1 MSPTNKK
8 KLDLL
13 RIKLD
18 KLDTELLKLIKKRS
32 NLVNNVLKV
41 KIHKKEI
48 IDQKRISFI
57 LKKIKKKSIQLK
69 IDPKI
74 SNRIWKNMIWSFI
87 DYEKRNFK
95 KNNNY
100 LLCGGNFFST
110 NISCFLVA
118 GLYFFADNFTLAFSP
133 PAGFLT

>member
-8 KLDLL
+8 KLHLI

-32 NLVNNVLKV
+32 NLVNDVLKV

-48 IDQKRISFI
+48 IDQKRINFI
-57 LKKIKKKSIQLK
+57 LKKIKEKSIQLNIDTK
-69 IDPKI
+69 IT
-74 SNRIWKNMIWSFI
+74 NRIWKNMIWSFI

-95 KNNNY
+95 KK
-100 LLCGGNFFST
+100 
-110 NISCFLVA
+110 
-118 GLYFFADNFTLAFSP
+118 
-133 PAGFLT
+133 